1 MSDEVIGLA
10 AAFLT
15 TAAYVPQVVRI
26 WKTRSAHDIS
36 WWMFGIMTLGAL
48 LWLVYGLRLPSR
60 PVAAANALVLVQ
72 LAAILVLKWRFGR
85 DAQSPARRTIASRKN

>member
-1 MSDEVIGLA
+1 MSDEAIGFA

-48 LWLVYGLRLPSR
+48 LWLVYGLRLQSL
-60 PVAAANALVLVQ
+60 PVAAANALVLVL

-85 DAQSPARRTIASRKN
+85 DARSSVPRLNASRKN